1 MRLDEYLEYEVDEAA
16 ERRRLAEEKNY
27 EILDHL
33 EQFESRFDAQVSGD
47 SLVGSV
53 SPSIFVGRTNYPS
66 VSTGILSPVG
76 HEEQAEQFETS
87 AQWYEEGV
95 QISDVFER
103 RTSLLNSNRTGVD
116 VDVHDAW
123 DGFTGVQREIAI
135 ADRPVSVEVGLDG
148 KPDIGYDVSRDD
160 VATPVGPRAT
170 AETADL
176 T

>member
-66 VSTGILSPVG
+66 VSTGIL
-76 HEEQAEQFETS
+76 
-87 AQWYEEGV
+87 
-95 QISDVFER
+95 
-103 RTSLLNSNRTGVD
+103 
-116 VDVHDAW
+116 
-123 DGFTGVQREIAI
+123 
-135 ADRPVSVEVGLDG
+135 
-148 KPDIGYDVSRDD
+148 
-160 VATPVGPRAT
+160 
-170 AETADL
+170 
-176 T
+176 